1 VILLLFYTILCSF
14 LVWRFPFWEFDGH
27 PKWHSVL
34 LFWSKIA
41 GGMLVWAVYYYAY
54 GNDRVTS
61 DTFRFFDDGL
71 ILYESF
77 FAAPSTFFQVMTG
90 IVWDASAH
98 QALVDQT
105 NNWYKTYNYGIFND
119 NQTIIRFNALASI
132 FTNANYFAN
141 LFIINFLAFSGIT
154 LLFRFF
160 RKHTD
165 LKSWVLLLAC
175 FFIPQSWLWSSGLL
189 KEALLFFGL
198 GFFLYSFDLLLNRIE
213 WKSVLMFLLGLAVLL
228 TTKIYVLACLMP
240 ALVYW
245 AIIRKGKTKH
255 AFSIFLKTHIVLLVL
270 VIGLNA
276 SIYPLLENLAG
287 KQMDFIRLGLM
298 SDAGS
303 YFDLSILKPTWMSLI
318 MLSPEALWNSFFRP
332 FWEDSGGAAS
342 LMSWFENIAIAGLVL
357 MSLFTLSKLRLKESQ
372 MFWFCLS
379 FTLILFILI
388 GTITPVAGALVR
400 YKIPALSF
408 LLIGCLSL
416 SRLKFLHEKN

>member
-1 VILLLFYTILCSF
+1 
-14 LVWRFPFWEFDGH
+14 
-27 PKWHSVL
+27 
-34 LFWSKIA
+34 
-41 GGMLVWAVYYYAY
+41 
-54 GNDRVTS
+54 
-61 DTFRFFDDGL
+61 
-71 ILYESF
+71 
-77 FAAPSTFFQVMTG
+77 MTG

-98 QALVDQT
+98 QALVDQM